1 MGFLEEHA
9 GLAAAAIGAAVAGTG
24 MAAWFYSAS
33 LAETFLAAVSAAA
46 TAAAA
51 VMIREVSIGV
61 KQLRFEAL
69 DRAYRALDSQ
79 ELKDSVDALCGF
91 DERYW
96 AAFESCLARRNPREA
111 GLVRRPS
118 IELNKAGYL
127 VYRGF
132 LEPEDLAAEFGGFIV
147 RSFACMR
154 PLLLCVRSLSEDPD
168 EPWFMRRFALLAY
181 AVSEAYMLRRGWRR
195 SLAKYLAA
203 SRGGGLSPLAAQ
215 LHAAR
220 MCRRLGGGEAL
231 CGSLLPAPRGM
242 RLLSLT
248 QRCLV
253 EDGGPEWLNRVGE
266 ALLGLGGGGGCLGE
280 LRRLAVRD
288 FPHLVRLGWLERPLA
303 RLAASQYPKG
313 QRPPR

>member
-1 MGFLEEHA
+1 M
-9 GLAAAAIGAAVAGTG
+9 AGTG
-24 MAAWFYSAS
+24 LAAWFYSAS

-69 DRAYRALDSQ
+69 DRAYQALDSQ
-79 ELKDSVDALCGF
+79 ELKESVDSLCRLG
-91 DERYW
+91 ERYW
-96 AAFESCLARRNPREA
+96 AAFKACLATRSPRDA
-111 GLVRRPS
+111 PGLVRRPS

-154 PLLLCVRSLSEDPD
+154 PLLVCVRSLSEDPE

-195 SLAKYLAA
+195 SLAKYLAGSA
-203 SRGGGLSPLAAQ
+203 GGSLSPLAAQ
-215 LHAAR
+215 LYAAK
-220 MCRRLGGGEAL
+220 MCRSLGGEEAL
-231 CGSLLPAPRGM
+231 CESLLPAPRSK

-248 QRCLV
+248 QRRLG
-253 EDGGPEWLNRVGE
+253 EDRSPEWLNRVGE
-266 ALLGLGGGGGCLGE
+266 ALLGLGDGEGCLGE
-280 LRRLAVRD
+280 LRRLAERD
-288 FPHLVRLGWLERPLA
+288 FPHLVQLGWLERPLA
-303 RLAASQYPKG
+303 RLAARQYPRG